1 MKRFFLPIAFVIGV
15 LTFGFGQSSKSLEV
29 IPTITDAD
37 VINAAVLVDPF
48 AGKIADIAPSNF
60 SVKFINKSGVPVKA
74 SMTIEAYVTLEED
87 RGEAISVFTGD
98 AKTKKPFVIPKE
110 GRIFTSKDADNP
122 SSDLEIK
129 GDVNPTL
136 KKKLKDKILEKTS
149 GSRIPSGLYEI
160 KITVIVDSVGGEAAQ
175 QETPIVINRSI
186 NITNPTTAVL
196 DVPFSNG
203 YVYPTP
209 FPQFQW
215 TYDTRSVKLSVY
227 ELRPEHQSLEDAI
240 GSSAPFLQVQIF
252 RFIGGEGELKIPT
265 NISSFTYPQT
275 AVSRPGVI
283 EFTGGVR
290 QLERGKMYVVV
301 LDGITTAFGFDVD
314 PLRTIRSF
322 IISDPQ
328 GQVVINIL
336 QTMFSS
342 GDFQN
347 MFNLIQ
353 DLNLQLNA
361 NGITLNGVALSP
373 QDLQKLLME
382 KKDSIISVRFED

>member
-1 MKRFFLPIAFVIGV
+1 MKKLFLAVALVTIIFS
-15 LTFGFGQSSKSLEV
+15 FGFGQSLDV

-37 VINAAVLVDPF
+37 IINAAVLVDPL
-48 AGKIADIAPSNF
+48 AEKIKDIAPTSF
-60 SVKFINKSGVPVKA
+60 SLQFINKKNAPVKA
-74 SMTIEAYVTLEED
+74 SMTIQAFVTLEED
-87 RGEAISVFTGD
+87 RQKSPIFEGP
-98 AKTKKPFVIPKE
+98 AKTFHPFLIPAG
-110 GRIFTSKDADNP
+110 GRIFTSKDAGNSSTDIDFDNV
-122 SSDLEIK
+122 
-129 GDVNPTL
+129 VNETL
-136 KKKLKDKILEKTS
+136 KKKLKDKILEATS
-149 GSRIPSGLYEI
+149 GGKVPSGLYEVE
-160 KITVIVDSVGGEAAQ
+160 ITVTVDSVGGIAVH
-175 QETPIVINRSI
+175 ETPIVINRSI

-240 GSSAPFLQVQIF
+240 GSSAPYLQVQIF
-252 RFIGGEGELKIPT
+252 RLKGNPGERKIPT

-275 AVSRPGVI
+275 AVSQPGII
-283 EFTGGVR
+283 EFKGGVR

-301 LDGITTAFGFDVD
+301 LDGITTAFGFEVD
-314 PLRTIRSF
+314 PIRTIRSF

-328 GQVVINIL
+328 GQVVVNIL
-336 QTMFSS
+336 QTTFSS

-347 MFNLIQ
+347 IFNLIQ
-353 DLNLQLNA
+353 DQNLQLNA
-361 NGITLNGVALSP
+361 NGITLNGVVLSP
-373 QDLQKLLME
+373 QDLQKLLLE